1 MHVDDGAKIQKQINM
16 YWEPHE
22 QEHIKHVYEVK
33 EFVDYKPRTIGVFV
47 DLNDAKSCESY
58 YKNSQVVIEYK
69 KKMALVVLSR
79 YDHCPS
85 VKLPIDGKGKN
96 LPLWL
101 NGFEWNVYINIGTA
115 DYPYGKRKLVGHES
129 YEAAV
134 KHINELGYEV
144 TNENTSEA
152 LMEAT
157 MLHCL
162 EHKDELDNLGLDHEK
177 YYNKSY
183 QSNK

>member
-1 MHVDDGAKIQKQINM
+1 M
-16 YWEPHE
+16 YWEPYE
-22 QEHIKHVYEVK
+22 KRHIKYVYEVK
-33 EFVDYKPRTIGVFV
+33 EIRDYKPRTIGVFV
-47 DLNDAKSCESY
+47 DLNDAKSCQGY
-58 YKNSQVVIEYK
+58 YKDSQVVIERK
-69 KKMALVVLSR
+69 KKLAVVVLSR
-79 YDHCPS
+79 YDSCPS

-101 NGFEWNVYINIGTA
+101 NGFEWNVYVNIGNA

-144 TNENTSEA
+144 KNENTSEA

-162 EHKDELDNLGLDHEK
+162 EHKDQLDELGLD
-177 YYNKSY
+177 YNNYHVKSY
-183 QSNK
+183 QSHK

>member
-1 MHVDDGAKIQKQINM
+1 MENYDKR
-16 YWEPHE
+16 
-22 QEHIKHVYEVK
+22 HIKYVYEVK
-33 EFVDYKPRTIGVFV
+33 DIVDYKSKVVGVFEI
-47 DLNDAKSCESY
+47 LTDAKICQERYIGYGS
-58 YKNSQVVIEYK
+58 KAQVVIERK
-69 KKMALVVLSR
+69 KKLAVVVLSR

-85 VKLPIDGKGKN
+85 VKLPIDNKDGNAPSN
-96 LPLWL
+96 LV
-101 NGFEWNVYINIGTA
+101 GFEWNVYINIGTA

-129 YEAAV
+129 YENAV

-162 EHKDELDNLGLDHEK
+162 EHKNELDKLGLEEEK

-183 QSNK
+183 KSHK